1 MFESS
6 DNTMFLAIL
15 RNPDHVLHFLLP
27 PPKTTGH
34 DLRKRCHGLTLTAT
48 QSSLVR
54 KNFILCSGEEQ
65 SHKSPTPGGA
75 VVLMSTVGLS
85 IYSHLS

>member
-1 MFESS
+1 MVLNKAARYGFLPLRFTSTIDEMFESS

-15 RNPDHVLHFLLP
+15 HNPDHVLHFLLP

-34 DLRKRCHGLTLTAT
+34 DLRKRGHGLTLTAT

-54 KNFILCSGEEQ
+54 NIQRMLYKD
-65 SHKSPTPGGA
+65 
-75 VVLMSTVGLS
+75 
-85 IYSHLS
+85 IY

>member
-1 MFESS
+1 MRVCADETNKLQMVLNKAARYGFLPLSWTRPSTIDEMFESS

-15 RNPDHVLHFLLP
+15 RSPDHVLHFLLP

-34 DLRKRCHGLTLTAT
+34 DLRKRGHGLTLTAM

-54 KNFILCSGEEQ
+54 
-65 SHKSPTPGGA
+65 
-75 VVLMSTVGLS
+75 
-85 IYSHLS
+85 

>member
-1 MFESS
+1 
-6 DNTMFLAIL
+6 MFLAIL

-34 DLRKRCHGLTLTAT
+34 DLRKRGHGLTLTAT

-54 KNFILCSGEEQ
+54 KNFIQRMLY
-65 SHKSPTPGGA
+65 KD
-75 VVLMSTVGLS
+75 
-85 IYSHLS
+85 IY

>member
-1 MFESS
+1 MVLNKAARYGFLPLSCTSTIDEMFESS
-6 DNTMFLAIL
+6 DNAMFLAIL

-34 DLRKRCHGLTLTAT
+34 DLRKRGHGLTLTAT

-54 KNFILCSGEEQ
+54 KNFIQRMLY
-65 SHKSPTPGGA
+65 KD
-75 VVLMSTVGLS
+75 
-85 IYSHLS
+85 IY